1 MNYIQ
6 TNLSRLKCIKTR
18 HFIYP
23 IQWQYDNSP
32 KLWSFF
38 VTKMAQILHTNV
50 MFRLHIVAVS
60 VKECYRKEE
69 V

>member
-6 TNLSRLKCIKTR
+6 TNPYRLKCIKMR

-23 IQWQYDNSP
+23 IQEQYENSP

-38 VTKMAQILHTNV
+38 VTKMAQILHTTNV
-50 MFRLHIVAVS
+50 MFRLHIVTVS
-60 VKECYRKEE
+60 VKVY
-69 V
+69 VI